1 MRHPH
6 SRRRFFQKAGVTF
19 VGGSATLIAACGD
32 DQEGVITSA
41 GVEGTGGDVA
51 VLNSA
56 LALELTAVEAYTR
69 GVPLLKGPMLA
80 AGNAFLAHEQ
90 EHANVLTKAIK
101 QLGGKADAKAMALDF
116 AGIRNQTDVL
126 AFVSDLG
133 NVAIAA
139 YLDAVPKLSTG
150 FLRATA
156 AQIVTSEA
164 EHVSVLQ
171 AALGGQ
177 GAPEALVTGDPDAL
191 G

>member
-1 MRHPH
+1 MRDPH
-6 SRRRFFQKAGVTF
+6 SRRRFFQRAGVTF

-32 DQEGVITSA
+32 NEEGVITSA
-41 GVEGTGGDVA
+41 GVEGTGGDIG
-51 VLNSA
+51 LLRGA
-56 LALELTAVEAYTR
+56 LALELTAVEAYSR
-69 GVPLLKGPMLA
+69 GMSMLRGPLLA
-80 AGNAFLAHEQ
+80 AGTAFLAHEQ

-101 QLGGKADAKAMALDF
+101 QLGGKADVRAMPLDF
-116 AGIRNQTDVL
+116 AGIRGQTDVL
-126 AFVSDLG
+126 EFVSDLE

-150 FLRATA
+150 YLRATA

-177 GAPEALVTGDPDAL
+177 AAPEALVTGDPDAL